1 MSHRRE
7 SRLINCGLA
16 TSQLIATSRL
26 IENASVR
33 HRCLPAI
40 NCDITKSIV
49 LWRSSVLLT
58 DASRHNSRTVGTRID
73 AQINCDVNVH
83 SCFIMAAS
91 KDMQMS
97 MQIKYD
103 LCSLL
108 ENNKLSNIEGVR
120 KDAEMKVTSF
130 ISKSKRWNPFQK
142 GKNGRD
148 LSSELLIPKH
158 ITESWQC
165 GELRALK

>member
-1 MSHRRE
+1 
-7 SRLINCGLA
+7 
-16 TSQLIATSRL
+16 
-26 IENASVR
+26 
-33 HRCLPAI
+33 
-40 NCDITKSIV
+40 
-49 LWRSSVLLT
+49 
-58 DASRHNSRTVGTRID
+58 
-73 AQINCDVNVH
+73 
-83 SCFIMAAS
+83 MAAS